1 MLGDF
6 FGEYSDEVKAD
17 YLRHVG
23 GDRFELAPEFDTQA
37 KVVAHFDKLE
47 RTPKNDRIRE
57 GLLGLIDDVLF
68 IEDPYNRGH
77 YHPRISAQFTYQFRV
92 LTDYE
97 KWCFNRLYNDFFYH
111 RHNDFWYGKAMW
123 KLPPL
128 LDSTRMLA
136 CGEDLGMIPD
146 CVPEVMSKLQILSL
160 EIQRMPK
167 DPKSEFGD
175 TWHYPYFSV
184 CTTSTHDMP
193 GIRAWWESDQAQS
206 QRFFNNVLG
215 EHGQAPFYA
224 EPWICDK
231 IVWSHLASPS
241 MLCILPLQDWLSTD
255 GELRRQNP
263 NEEQINEPSNPTHD
277 WRYRM
282 HMTAEALLASETFNN
297 KIHNSIIASGR

>member
-1 MLGDF
+1 
-6 FGEYSDEVKAD
+6 
-17 YLRHVG
+17 
-23 GDRFELAPEFDTQA
+23 
-37 KVVAHFDKLE
+37 
-47 RTPKNDRIRE
+47 
-57 GLLGLIDDVLF
+57 
-68 IEDPYNRGH
+68 
-77 YHPRISAQFTYQFRV
+77 
-92 LTDYE
+92 
-97 KWCFNRLYNDFFYH
+97 
-111 RHNDFWYGKAMW
+111 MW

-263 NEEQINEPSNPTHD
+263 NEEQINEPSNPTHY